1 MSILRIIYKKEGKAS
16 FISSNYIGKI
26 FERAIRRLG
35 IPLIFSQGYTRKL
48 KISLGPPLAVGVIG
62 MNEVIDVH
70 IGDLEMSVVE
80 VREKLNGFLP
90 EGLVAL
96 ECRYLRQDEKSPP
109 EIKIAC
115 YTVRI
120 TDCITSEI
128 PDSWQVVS
136 RKDDTADIIIP
147 LDKFKHKDLFSCFG
161 TENVIKR
168 VLIF

>member
-70 IGDLEMSVVE
+70 TADSEISLIEI
-80 VREKLNGFLP
+80 RKKLNGFLP
-90 EGLVAL
+90 EGLAAM

-109 EIKIAC
+109 EIKVAR
-115 YTVRI
+115 YTVRV
-120 TDCITSEI
+120 TDCITSAI
-128 PDSWQVVS
+128 PDNWQVLS
-136 RKDDTADIIIP
+136 QKDDTADIVIP